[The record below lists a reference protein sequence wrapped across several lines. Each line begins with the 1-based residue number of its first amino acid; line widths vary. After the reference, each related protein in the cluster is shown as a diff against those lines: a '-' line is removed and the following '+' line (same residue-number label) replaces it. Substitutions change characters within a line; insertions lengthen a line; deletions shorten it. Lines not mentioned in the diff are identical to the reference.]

1 MSKPNPELSKID
13 PRILQAALKDWH
25 DMNTDSQWAKIYVT
39 EHRIYIDYG
48 TIHTNG
54 DRERAIATRAYYLSD
69 PNGVKFVLAAHA

>member
-1 MSKPNPELSKID
+1 MKNKID

-39 EHRIYIDYG
+39 DQRVYIDYG

-69 PNGVKFVLAAHA
+69 RKVVKSHISALA